1 MEGLYQGEC
10 SDSHARTSAGHLFPD
25 FEVILILASWQ
36 IWRHIVREE
45 TEGKDATEINLPFR
59 SKSVYYYWH
68 IVSRDEWRLA
78 DNPIDSARKF
88 LEREEQSMH
97 VKVLDV
103 TPEAGM
109 EVLAF
114 EVTDFMDEWAHH
126 TQELAMDS
134 TCTCILMR
142 KPVLI
147 IA

>member
-1 MEGLYQGEC
+1 M
-10 SDSHARTSAGHLFPD
+10 
-25 FEVILILASWQ
+25 Q

-45 TEGKDATEINLPFR
+45 TEGKDATEIDLPFR

-88 LEREEQSMH
+88 LERDGESLY

-103 TPEAGM
+103 AAEPGT

-114 EVTDFMDEWAHH
+114 EVTDFMKEWAKH

-134 TCTCILMR
+134 TCKCIYRRMQT
-142 KPVLI
+142 LI
-147 IA
+147 L